1 MQEKSNEPIWF
12 DKEPVQTIDLTE
24 QLKGHT
30 LPPQSKYRI
39 MVATPVHSE
48 VGIHYVRSLL
58 KFQMA
63 CMTKNILVSFHLIKS
78 SLVQQGRNICAADF
92 VSDKEDYTHMLFID
106 SDVDFDTK
114 TIFKMLEKDRDII
127 AAPYPMKFI
136 NPNSVYRRM
145 KDEDFKNDKDF
156 LKYGYTF
163 PIKVADVSAIEVT
176 DGETEVTHAP
186 TGCMLIKRNV
196 IEKMIKAYPDLEIVQ
211 DTYLNGEKVRRP
223 NFYNFFDCVH
233 DPKTKHFYG
242 EDFGFCKRWT
252 EIGGKIYLY
261 IDDELGHTGEY
272 RYAGRFM
279 DDLVATS
286 KVVDEDEKIK

>member
-1 MQEKSNEPIWF
+1 
-12 DKEPVQTIDLTE
+12 
-24 QLKGHT
+24 
-30 LPPQSKYRI
+30 
-39 MVATPVHSE
+39 
-48 VGIHYVRSLL
+48 
-58 KFQMA
+58 
-63 CMTKNILVSFHLIKS
+63 
-78 SLVQQGRNICAADF
+78 
-92 VSDKEDYTHMLFID
+92 
-106 SDVDFDTK
+106 
-114 TIFKMLEKDRDII
+114 
-127 AAPYPMKFI
+127 
-136 NPNSVYRRM
+136 
-145 KDEDFKNDKDF
+145 
-156 LKYGYTF
+156 
-163 PIKVADVSAIEVT
+163 
-176 DGETEVTHAP
+176 
-186 TGCMLIKRNV
+186 MLIKRGV

-211 DTYLNGEKVRRP
+211 DTYLNGKKVTRP